1 MTQEREFYATT
12 VDEAVGKAANE
23 LGLPSE
29 EISYTVLDEGNS
41 GFLGIGARDARILV
55 TTTVS
60 APEAAIEDDE
70 PLANEP
76 VADEPVADEPVATVP
91 DDDAGAD
98 SPDEEPPDI
107 GASSETSPLAEVYGD
122 SSDSEQEEAPQ
133 ELLDKVREL
142 VSSTLDAMD
151 FDAQVEVYDAGGFI
165 AVDVASEDTALFI
178 GQKGETIDALQYLV
192 NVAAFKE
199 RDFFKRI
206 VLDAEGYRQ
215 RRVEAIQGMA
225 HRTARKAIRERRTVE
240 MPPMNSSERRV
251 VHLYLSEN
259 PNVTTESEGTG
270 DGRRVMVSPS

>member
-1 MTQEREFYATT
+1 MTDEREFYATS
-12 VDEAVGKAANE
+12 VEEAVGKAADE
-23 LGLPSE
+23 MGLTAE

-55 TTTVS
+55 TSTVA
-60 APEAAIEDDE
+60 APEVAIEDDE
-70 PLANEP
+70 PP
-76 VADEPVADEPVATVP
+76 STVP
-91 DDDAGAD
+91 DEASSD
-98 SPDEEPPDI
+98 SLEEEPPDPDI
-107 GASSETSPLAEVYGD
+107 GASSESSPLAEVYGE
-122 SSDSEQEEAPQ
+122 SSGSEQAEAPQ
-133 ELLDKVREL
+133 ELLDEVRGL
-142 VSSTLDAMD
+142 VSTILDAMD
-151 FDAQVEVYDAGGFI
+151 FDASVEVYDAGGFV

-192 NVAAFKE
+192 NVSAFKE

-225 HRTARKAIRERRTVE
+225 HRTARKALRERRTVE